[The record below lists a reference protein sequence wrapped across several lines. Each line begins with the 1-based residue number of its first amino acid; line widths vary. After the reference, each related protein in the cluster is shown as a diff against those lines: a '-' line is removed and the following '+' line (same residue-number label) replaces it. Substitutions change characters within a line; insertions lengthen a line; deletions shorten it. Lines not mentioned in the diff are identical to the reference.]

1 MKSRISSKGQITV
14 PSEVRAQ
21 LGLYA
26 GTPVEF
32 ELHEQGVLVRKGAD
46 GEHPVDQLY
55 GTFVLGGTT
64 DEILRTLRGPDPTG
78 APKRVRAAARRRPK
92 SSR

>member
-14 PSEVRAQ
+14 PCEVREQ

-32 ELHEQGVLVRKGAD
+32 ELHEQGVLVRKSVD
-46 GEHPVDQLY
+46 GEHPVDRLY
-55 GTFVLGGTT
+55 GRFQFPGTT
-64 DEILRTLRGPDPTG
+64 DEMLRELRGPAP
-78 APKRVRAAARRRPK
+78 AEPKRARRAPRPRSK
-92 SSR
+92 